1 MNCQTLQTK
10 LISLSVTGLNP
21 LIDQIMRPKC
31 ACTLV
36 LSIHLLCIATCWPH
50 LEPTLDLELGRKAL
64 AMGLY

>member
-10 LISLSVTGLNP
+10 LVSFSVTGLNP
-21 LIDQIMRPKC
+21 LIDQIIAG

-50 LEPTLDLELGRKAL
+50 LEPTLDLELGRKTPS
-64 AMGLY
+64 